1 MKWYFCT
8 PFCQDSG
15 QLSPPPAATS
25 LRHCYLVMTIIN
37 RSIIITYITAI
48 YNTVFCIFT
57 ISIIHPLYLCHNL
70 HQHDHYSLWYFIF
83 LLHYI
88 VCFVLS
94 YSHECWTVLLASTR
108 LHDDASDHYEAGHQ
122 TSKNLLMDEISTMI
136 KLQCKPGNT
145 DQSKLPMLLHRLQDY
160 PHGSTSTLDTQR
172 PHDNM
177 VHQPYGSAVNQHVQ
191 YQNNIRNALYKE
203 NILTSTCNVKSSVSS
218 LRSHRVPFQA
228 RDNIPSARDNIPSAR
243 DNIPSARDNIP
254 AARDNFLSARDNIPA
269 ARDNF
274 LSARDNIPATRE
286 NFPTAHENFPAARE
300 NFFSACHIDS
310 TRARNTDYAP
320 AQNLDFAPARDI
332 EPAQEIEQKEEELD
346 VVSIEQQ
353 QMVEC
358 PTEGPVWRPW

>member
-1 MKWYFCT
+1 
-8 PFCQDSG
+8 
-15 QLSPPPAATS
+15 
-25 LRHCYLVMTIIN
+25 
-37 RSIIITYITAI
+37 
-48 YNTVFCIFT
+48 
-57 ISIIHPLYLCHNL
+57 
-70 HQHDHYSLWYFIF
+70 
-83 LLHYI
+83 
-88 VCFVLS
+88 
-94 YSHECWTVLLASTR
+94 
-108 LHDDASDHYEAGHQ
+108 
-122 TSKNLLMDEISTMI
+122 MDEISTMI

-145 DQSKLPMLLHRLQDY
+145 VQSKLTMILHRLQDY

-177 VHQPYGSAVNQHVQ
+177 VHQQYGSAVNQQVQ
-191 YQNNIRNALYKE
+191 YQNNIGNALYKE

-228 RDNIPSARDNIPSAR
+228 RDNIPSARDNIP
-243 DNIPSARDNIP
+243 

-269 ARDNF
+269 ARENF
-274 LSARDNIPATRE
+274 PTARE
-286 NFPTAHENFPAARE
+286 NFPTARENFPAARE